1 MKTKLVTETVRETD
15 FSNIEKL
22 IESLNAIR
30 ANHNGDIKAR
40 LSGCEEFGYKIVCTY
55 RRSLTEE
62 ELRSDEENTKRAEEA
77 ALRLRREEYER
88 LKKEFERD

>member
-40 LSGCEEFGYKIVCTY
+40 LSGCEEFGYKIVCTH
-55 RRSLTEE
+55 SPI
-62 ELRSDEENTKRAEEA
+62 
-77 ALRLRREEYER
+77 
-88 LKKEFERD
+88 LKSVTVTTSIT